1 MRFALVDSVDP
12 EQEATLYFDGRV
24 EVLSDGRHQVHLKMF
39 TRSVEIPGKER
50 YTGWMRGPEFFDA
63 GRYPSVEFDSLP
75 YWPEVVDKGGSI
87 QGVELAVN
95 VPLSLLTPVLDG
107 FGVSVNHSDT
117 RSAIVDALHR
127 VVSGEIYMPDAID
140 EAPQESAEEADI
152 LTRIGSLTPQQRI
165 VLTHLVHGR
174 LNKQIAH
181 DLSVSMTTVK
191 AHVSAILQKL
201 NVFSRTQAVILANLV
216 HFDGDN

>member
-1 MRFALVDSVDP
+1 
-12 EQEATLYFDGRV
+12 
-24 EVLSDGRHQVHLKMF
+24 
-39 TRSVEIPGKER
+39 
-50 YTGWMRGPEFFDA
+50 
-63 GRYPSVEFDSLP
+63 
-75 YWPEVVDKGGSI
+75 
-87 QGVELAVN
+87 
-95 VPLSLLTPVLDG
+95 
-107 FGVSVNHSDT
+107 
-117 RSAIVDALHR
+117 
-127 VVSGEIYMPDAID
+127 MPDAID

-201 NVFSRTQAVILANLV
+201 NVFSRTQAVILANRV